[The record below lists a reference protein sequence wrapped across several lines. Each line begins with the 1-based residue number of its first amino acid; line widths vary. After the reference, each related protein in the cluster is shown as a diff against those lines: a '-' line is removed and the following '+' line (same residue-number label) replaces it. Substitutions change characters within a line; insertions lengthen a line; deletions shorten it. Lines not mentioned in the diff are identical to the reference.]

1 MSYEKK
7 IVQHFVRWI
16 EDHIEE
22 DKTIDDLVNYTGYS
36 RRAVQLMFKKEYG
49 VPVGTYMRQ
58 RKMCRAATLLRLTK
72 LSVIEIAHRVH
83 FSGTQNFGRAFKHA
97 FNMTPTEYRNLP
109 SWDLSLLVPAINI
122 DNCWNVDSCI
132 VERSGIYVSGD
143 ECFYQ
148 QKILRTPTLES
159 KRNRLKKIR
168 HYSELYKTNIV
179 IASNFLPPKNR
190 YSAIS
195 DVIDITMLSG
205 VEVEKNTAKN
215 DTFYVEGGR
224 YIKFV
229 FNGKWSDYSKFSHY
243 IYMNI
248 LPKTKLHRR
257 SGADIEL
264 FHYTT
269 NFYDDDPKF
278 ICDYFIP
285 VD

>member
-1 MSYEKK
+1 
-7 IVQHFVRWI
+7 
-16 EDHIEE
+16 
-22 DKTIDDLVNYTGYS
+22 
-36 RRAVQLMFKKEYG
+36 
-49 VPVGTYMRQ
+49 
-58 RKMCRAATLLRLTK
+58 
-72 LSVIEIAHRVH
+72 
-83 FSGTQNFGRAFKHA
+83 
-97 FNMTPTEYRNLP
+97 
-109 SWDLSLLVPAINI
+109 
-122 DNCWNVDSCI
+122 
-132 VERSGIYVSGD
+132 
-143 ECFYQ
+143 
-148 QKILRTPTLES
+148 
-159 KRNRLKKIR
+159 
-168 HYSELYKTNIV
+168 
-179 IASNFLPPKNR
+179 NFLPPKNR
-190 YSAIS
+190 YSAIR